1 MAAVVQ
7 RRFRFGVRHTGST
20 LEEWQRVARKA
31 EDLGFSTLVVQDHVD
46 KQLAPLLA
54 LVSATAVTSTLR
66 FGTVVLNN
74 DLRHPAIL
82 AKAAATVDVL
92 SNGRL
97 ELGLGAG
104 WLLADYQ
111 QTGLSFAAPG
121 ERLAR
126 LAETVQI
133 CTAFFTEEAVTFYG
147 KHYRIEGL
155 DAFPKPTQPPHPPLM
170 IGGRQQRMLS
180 LAARQADIVS
190 ISMLDPRGPGLPT
203 PSTYAEKVRWVR
215 AAAGSRYGAIELHV
229 NASHVEVT
237 DHRQAALARL
247 AARLQ
252 IPPEDVLQ
260 SPATLV
266 GSVDAIVE
274 QLHAWREQ
282 CDVSYVIVPSRL
294 MDALAPVIAKA
305 AGT

>member
-1 MAAVVQ
+1 MAPVVQ

-20 LEEWQRVARKA
+20 LEDWQRIARQA

-46 KQLAPLLA
+46 KQLAPLPA
-54 LVSATAVTSTLR
+54 LVAAAAVTSTLR
-66 FGTVVLNN
+66 LGTVVLNN
-74 DLRHPAIL
+74 AFRHPAIL
-82 AKAAATVDVL
+82 AKEAATVDVL

-111 QTGLSFAAPG
+111 QTGLSFDTPG
-121 ERLAR
+121 ERFAR

-133 CTAFFTEEAVTFYG
+133 CKAFFTEESVTFYG
-147 KHYRIEGL
+147 KYYQIEGL
-155 DAFPKPTQPPHPPLM
+155 DAFPETTQKPHPPIM
-170 IGGRQQRMLS
+170 IGGRQRRMLT

-190 ISMLDPRGPGLPT
+190 ISMLDPRGPGLPQ
-203 PSTYAEKVRWVR
+203 PPTYAEKVRWVR
-215 AAAGSRYGAIELHV
+215 AAAGSRYSDIELHV
-229 NASHVEVT
+229 NASYVEVT
-237 DHRQAALARL
+237 EHRKTTLAQL

-252 IPPEDVLQ
+252 MTPEEMLQ
-260 SPATLV
+260 SPAILV

-274 QLHAWREQ
+274 QLYAWREQ
-282 CDVSYVIVPSRL
+282 CDVSYFIVSSRL
-294 MDALAPVIAKA
+294 MDVLAPIIARV